1 MNEGIPGRGAGAP
14 EAPVVKSAAPMEAGS
29 ALARARAGK
38 ETVADIAL
46 LLEGTYPYIRGGVSA
61 WVHQI
66 ISGLPEI
73 RFAIVFIGG
82 EKTMYGPAQYPFP
95 PNVTHAETHYL
106 MSPDASPRPGARKGN
121 RKAFL
126 EMAEFH
132 AFLRESGQSAQSRH
146 SGHMPDET
154 IASAL
159 GQLGSAR
166 GIRRED
172 FLHSESAWSYITSQY
187 RERCTEPSF
196 VNYFWAVRAM
206 HDPLFVLADIASGL
220 PPVGAVHAISTG
232 YAGLLGAMLRL
243 RRSIPFLLTEHG
255 IYTKER
261 KIDLAQATWIHDHND
276 DVCNTLHDEMG
287 YIRGMWIGFYE
298 HIGRIAYGQAMQ
310 IVSLYEGNRQRQIA
324 DGAPPGK
331 TRVITNGIDLQRYA
345 PVLQRR
351 SAEIP
356 PVLGLVGRVV
366 PIKDIKTFIR
376 TVHAL
381 VLVRPDAEGWI
392 VGPEDED
399 PAYAAECKDLVAS
412 LGLNDHVKFLGFQNV
427 AEILPRLGLM
437 VLTSI
442 SEALPLVVL
451 EAFASGLPC
460 LATDVGSCRE
470 LIEGRTEEDRALGPA
485 GSVVF
490 IADPEGA
497 ARAALELLN
506 DAGRWHA
513 AQKAGL
519 ERVRRYYNDRLMF
532 DSYRDLYM
540 QALGNSALPSSSS
553 AAASASAEKSPV
565 MEA

>member
-1 MNEGIPGRGAGAP
+1 
-14 EAPVVKSAAPMEAGS
+14 
-29 ALARARAGK
+29 
-38 ETVADIAL
+38 
-46 LLEGTYPYIRGGVSA
+46 
-61 WVHQI
+61 
-66 ISGLPEI
+66 
-73 RFAIVFIGG
+73 
-82 EKTMYGPAQYPFP
+82 
-95 PNVTHAETHYL
+95 
-106 MSPDASPRPGARKGN
+106 
-121 RKAFL
+121 
-126 EMAEFH
+126 
-132 AFLRESGQSAQSRH
+132 
-146 SGHMPDET
+146 MPDEKM
-154 IASAL
+154 AGAL
-159 GQLGSAR
+159 GQLGTAG
-166 GIRRED
+166 GIRRQD
-172 FLHSESAWSYITSQY
+172 FLHGESAWSYITSQY

-206 HDPLFVLADIASGL
+206 HDPLFVLADIAAGL

-232 YAGLLGAMLRL
+232 YAGLLGAMIRL

-287 YIRGMWIGFYE
+287 YIRGMWISFYE
-298 HIGRIAYGQAMQ
+298 HIGRIAYAQAMQ

-324 DGAPPGK
+324 DGAPPKK

-351 SAEIP
+351 PAEIP

-381 VLVRPDAEGWI
+381 VMVRPDAEGWI

-399 PAYAAECKDLVAS
+399 PAYGAECKDLVAS

-519 ERVRRYYNDRLMF
+519 ERVRRYYNDGLMF
-532 DSYRDLYM
+532 DSYRGLYM
-540 QALGNSALPSSSS
+540 QALGNSAPPSFSSTV
-553 AAASASAEKSPV
+553 AGSASADKPSVLET
-565 MEA
+565 